1 MHKVQ
6 FKEKHPHE
14 KEKSITPFVFR
25 STCLSER
32 VEELCVSLAVGFLVL
47 PPWTAVIN
55 NELEGVL
62 DKDVKENCCL
72 RD

>member
-1 MHKVQ
+1 MHEVQ
-6 FKEKHPHE
+6 FKEQHPRE

-32 VEELCVSLAVGFLVL
+32 VEELSVSLAEGFLML

-55 NELEGVL
+55 NKLEGVL
-62 DKDVKENCCL
+62 GKVV
-72 RD
+72 

>member
-1 MHKVQ
+1 MHQVQ
-6 FKEKHPHE
+6 LKEKHPHA

-32 VEELCVSLAVGFLVL
+32 VGELSPLAEGFLML

-55 NELEGVL
+55 KLEGVL
-62 DKDVKENCCL
+62 GKVGRENCCV
-72 RD
+72 RG

>member
-6 FKEKHPHE
+6 FKEKHPCE

-25 STCLSER
+25 STCLSDR
-32 VEELCVSLAVGFLVL
+32 VEELSVSLAEGFLML

-55 NELEGVL
+55 NLEGILGKVG
-62 DKDVKENCCL
+62 KENCCV
-72 RD
+72 RG

>member
-1 MHKVQ
+1 MHKVL

-14 KEKSITPFVFR
+14 KEKSIAPFVFR

-32 VEELCVSLAVGFLVL
+32 VEELSMSLAEGFLML

-62 DKDVKENCCL
+62 GKVVKENCCV
-72 RD
+72 RE

>member
-1 MHKVQ
+1 MHKVL

-25 STCLSER
+25 SAFLAER
-32 VEELCVSLAVGFLVL
+32 VEEPSMSVTEGFLML

-62 DKDVKENCCL
+62 GKVVKENCCV
-72 RD
+72 RE